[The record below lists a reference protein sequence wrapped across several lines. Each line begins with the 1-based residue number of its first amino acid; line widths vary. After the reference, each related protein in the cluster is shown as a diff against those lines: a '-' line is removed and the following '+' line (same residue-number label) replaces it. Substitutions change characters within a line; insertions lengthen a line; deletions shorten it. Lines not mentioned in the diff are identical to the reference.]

1 MPSIKSDGL
10 DDVFAMLKRLGA
22 SGEIEGVQKQAVYAG
37 MAVVCDEV
45 VDQIEH
51 FPVQNGYIESDKLP
65 RNVVT
70 DREKRELLKH
80 LGIASMDN
88 KNGTVSTRISFDGYT
103 DIKTKAY
110 PNGLPAV
117 MVARSI
123 NSGSS
128 VRQKHPFI
136 RAARAAA
143 KDKAVVAAEKAARE
157 ALDKIVEG

>member
-1 MPSIKSDGL
+1 MPSIKADGL
-10 DDVFAMLKRLGA
+10 DEVFAMLKRLGA
-22 SGEIEGVQKQAVYAG
+22 GGEIEGVQKQAVYAG
-37 MAVVCDEV
+37 MAVVRDEV
-45 VDQIEH
+45 VDQIERL
-51 FPVQNGYIESDKLP
+51 PVQNGYLESDKLP

-80 LGIASMDN
+80 LGIASMDS

-110 PNGLPAV
+110 PTGLPAV

-143 KDKAVVAAEKAARE
+143 KEKAVAAAEKAARE

>member
-1 MPSIKSDGL
+1 MPSIKADGL
-10 DDVFAMLKRLGA
+10 DEVFAMLKRLGA
-22 SGEIEGVQKQAVYAG
+22 GGEIEGVQKQAVYAG
-37 MAVVCDEV
+37 MAVVRDEV
-45 VDQIEH
+45 VDQIERL
-51 FPVQNGYIESDKLP
+51 PVQNGYLESDKLP

-143 KDKAVVAAEKAARE
+143 KDKAVAAAEKAARE